1 VCNIR
6 TRRVAKGCGRKKGAG
21 NCAGGRWETRRE
33 ELGSEEDK
41 KHPPSGEERED
52 KPSKGNFLGKGIA
65 LGTDMVYLGRVS
77 SLADMNDRCNSTG
90 RMRGREPLLKDRE
103 DSNVVM
109 GHWPHVHQGVKRWRE
124 GSSLSAPI
132 YP

>member
-1 VCNIR
+1 
-6 TRRVAKGCGRKKGAG
+6 VAKGCGRKKGAG
-21 NCAGGRWETRRE
+21 NCAGGRWERRRE

-52 KPSKGNFLGKGIA
+52 KPSKGNFLGKVIA

-77 SLADMNDRCNSTG
+77 SPADMNDRCNSTG

-103 DSNVVM
+103 DSNVVI

-124 GSSLSAPI
+124 G
-132 YP
+132 